1 MTESRF
7 MFRRI
12 ARVAVA
18 RFVSLGADESG
29 VALAV
34 TILMFSLL
42 FLSFA
47 SVYAIGTATR
57 EKIHLQNAADAAA
70 YSAAVVQAD
79 TLSRLATINRAMAW
93 TYVQQTR
100 RKMDYIVYQW
110 LDLTLQKYDK
120 DYDEARDWHNQ
131 SIAIPPACTLHHDRD
146 QVGMDTYTI
155 GKDLIYPTIDL
166 NGDFEMVP
174 LVRASLPGFL
184 IHLTGQTRS
193 ATIPMVGTAGLAAQ
207 MLEDSAAIVAMN
219 LAEDDLV
226 MRMKGRMKAA
236 AESTLDANI
245 PNDWKK
251 NTFFSYHHDEGL
263 AGMLPTPSYLR
274 LARNN
279 KDDERQFC
287 GGVYSDRE
295 YPNSLF
301 EAGIDKWFVRAEG
314 HGNPASGDESGIKR
328 AYVRHGSSALHS
340 SWSWYSIMWICY
352 WTTTG
357 FPPVPVE
364 VHIPIPNWG
373 DGEVFGDDPE
383 HSHYETAKAMPW
395 FVDLDYFSSDG
406 TVSVGVARRMD
417 EGENVWSR
425 ITGTAQGLFAAFT
438 PSVRWTWA
446 FSSAKAGYHRPS
458 DSDRDSRAYD
468 ISWRGD
474 SQGHGFETVGGE
486 RKYWNLCETDW
497 DAVFLPVRKAKT
509 MANASVW
516 TIGSTGF
523 MQNWVTGTWTPLGGG
538 SVGSE
543 MANVSAPPEVGLGRS
558 KLDWG
563 RITDVMY
570 H

>member
-7 MFRRI
+7 MLRRI
-12 ARVAVA
+12 VRVAVA

-79 TLSRLATINRAMAW
+79 TLSRLATINKAMAW

-120 DYDEARDWHNQ
+120 DYDEARDWNLQ
-131 SIAIPPACTLHHDRD
+131 SDCPTHRYNTP
-146 QVGMDTYTI
+146 YPYWSI
-155 GKDLIYPTIDL
+155 GKDLVYPMIDL
-166 NGDFEMVP
+166 NGNWVIVQ
-174 LVRASLPGFL
+174 LVRASLPLFNA
-184 IHLTGQTRS
+184 HLLTQMKS
-193 ATIPMVGTAGLAAQ
+193 ATIPLVGTAGLAAQ
-207 MLEDSAAIVAMN
+207 MLEDSAAIIAMN

-226 MRMKGRMKAA
+226 LRMKGRMKAA

-245 PNDWKK
+245 PIDWKK

-274 LARNN
+274 LARNT

-287 GGVYSDRE
+287 GGVYSDSE
-295 YPNSLF
+295 YQD
-301 EAGIDKWFVRAEG
+301 EADGVFKEGINDWFVLATG
-314 HGNPASGDESGIKR
+314 HGARAGGNETGLKR
-328 AYVRHGSSALHS
+328 AYLRRGSGDALYS
-340 SWSWYSIMWICY
+340 SWEWYSIKCIY
-352 WTTTG
+352 I
-357 FPPVPVE
+357 PPIPPFTPE
-364 VHIPIPNWG
+364 IHIPIPNWG
-373 DGEVFGDDPE
+373 DGEVFGDDPDP
-383 HSHYETAKAMPW
+383 SHYETAKAMPW

-406 TVSVGVARRMD
+406 TVSVGVAKRTD
-417 EGENVWSR
+417 NVWSR

-438 PSVRWTWA
+438 PSVQWTWA

-516 TIGSTGF
+516 TIAGSTSF
-523 MQNWVTGTWTPLGGG
+523 MQNWVTDTWTPLGGG
-538 SVGSE
+538 SVGSG
-543 MANVSAPPEVGLGRS
+543 MANVTAPPEVGDGHGN
-558 KLDWG
+558 LDWG

>member
-1 MTESRF
+1 

-12 ARVAVA
+12 VRVAVA

-100 RKMDYIVYQW
+100 RKMDYIVYKW
-110 LDLTLQKYDK
+110 LEMTLREYDR
-120 DYDEARDWHNQ
+120 DYNEARSWHLQGTCPHHRYHSPNVAWW
-131 SIAIPPACTLHHDRD
+131 SI
-146 QVGMDTYTI
+146 GMDC
-155 GKDLIYPTIDL
+155 LYPTIDL
-166 NGDFEMVP
+166 NGHMELVP
-174 LVRASLPGFL
+174 LVRASLPLFNA
-184 IHLTGQTRS
+184 HLLTQTKS

-207 MLEDSAAIVAMN
+207 MIEDNAAIVAMN
-219 LAEDDLV
+219 LAEDDLALK
-226 MRMKGRMKAA
+226 MKGRMKAA

-245 PNDWKK
+245 PSDWKG
-251 NTFFSYHHDEGL
+251 NVFFSYHHDDGVAGL
-263 AGMLPTPSYLR
+263 LPTPSYLR
-274 LARNN
+274 LAKNN
-279 KDDERQFC
+279 APDERQFV
-287 GGVYSDRE
+287 GGVYSDSE
-295 YPNSLF
+295 YQD
-301 EAGIDKWFVRAEG
+301 EADGVFKEGINDWFVLSKRHGARAG
-314 HGNPASGDESGIKR
+314 GNETGLKR
-328 AYVRHGSSALHS
+328 AYLRRGEKDALYSA
-340 SWSWYSIMWICY
+340 WSWYSIYCIY
-352 WTTTG
+352 I
-357 FPPVPVE
+357 PPTPDSPE
-364 VHIPIPNWG
+364 VHIPVPHFPLITNNK
-373 DGEVFGDDPE
+373 VFGDDPS
-383 HSHYETAKAMPW
+383 HSHYETATAMPW

-406 TVSVGVARRMD
+406 TVSVGVARRAD
-417 EGENVWSR
+417 NVWSR

-438 PSVRWTWA
+438 PSVQWTWA

-474 SQGHGFETVGGE
+474 SQGHGFETVDGE

-523 MQNWVTGTWTPLGGG
+523 MQDWVTGTWTPLGGG
-538 SVGSE
+538 SVGSD
-543 MANVSAPPEVGLGRS
+543 MANVSAPPEVGGGRG

>member
-1 MTESRF
+1 

-120 DYDEARDWHNQ
+120 DYNEARDWNLQ
-131 SIAIPPACTLHHDRD
+131 SDCPTHRSKTP
-146 QVGMDTYTI
+146 YPYWSI
-155 GKDLIYPTIDL
+155 GKDLVYPMIDL
-166 NGDFEMVP
+166 NGNWVLVP
-174 LVRASLPGFL
+174 LVRASLPLFNA
-184 IHLTGQTRS
+184 HLLTQMKS

-207 MLEDSAAIVAMN
+207 MLEDSTAIVAMN

-245 PNDWKK
+245 PDDWKK
-251 NTFFSYHHDEGL
+251 STFFSYHHDEGL

-287 GGVYSDRE
+287 GGVYSDSE
-295 YPNSLF
+295 YQDDADGVF
-301 EAGIDKWFVRAEG
+301 KEGIDDWFVLASG
-314 HGNPASGDESGIKR
+314 HGARAAGNEIGLKR
-328 AYVRHGSSALHS
+328 AYLRRGPGDALYS
-340 SWSWYSIMWICY
+340 SWEWYSIKCIY
-352 WTTTG
+352 IPPTPWT
-357 FPPVPVE
+357 PE
-364 VHIPIPNWG
+364 IHIPIPNWG
-373 DGEVFGDDPE
+373 SGHVYGDDPS

-406 TVSVGVARRMD
+406 TVSVGVARRAD
-417 EGENVWSR
+417 NVWSK

-516 TIGSTGF
+516 TIAGSTSF

-538 SVGSE
+538 SVGSD
-543 MANVSAPPEVGLGRS
+543 MANIPAPPEVGGGRS
-558 KLDWG
+558 NLDWG